1 MEAVRVLMSVASS
14 ALVGSAM
21 GEAMEAVEDE
31 DEAGGVVAGGGGAG
45 MEEDLLEPDTRLSR
59 ASTPKAGGP
68 WLLSS

>member
-1 MEAVRVLMSVASS
+1 
-14 ALVGSAM
+14 M

-59 ASTPKAGGP
+59 TSTPKVGGP